1 MAHAGVNKDAATT
14 YKIIAGST
22 DNKGYSY
29 KLSKKDG
36 LVTQYFSVNNGKY
49 TASVTNSDFL
59 FISPKQKETY
69 SAYTKLY
76 NEANTFTNN
85 KKVSNNLLDLLKE
98 ILTETAAANY
108 STYETDKNSLE
119 NIINTIK
126 VYLEKT
132 TPTGIEDIYNN
143 TNTKAEAIYSVN
155 GVRNARLSKGLN
167 IVKMSDGSIKKVM
180 VK

>member
-1 MAHAGVNKDAATT
+1 M
-14 YKIIAGST
+14 
-22 DNKGYSY
+22 
-29 KLSKKDG
+29 
-36 LVTQYFSVNNGKY
+36 VTQYFSVNNGKY

-59 FISPKQKETY
+59 FISPKQKEVY

>member
-1 MAHAGVNKDAATT
+1 M
-14 YKIIAGST
+14 
-22 DNKGYSY
+22 
-29 KLSKKDG
+29 
-36 LVTQYFSVNNGKY
+36 
-49 TASVTNSDFL
+49 
-59 FISPKQKETY
+59 
-69 SAYTKLY
+69 
-76 NEANTFTNN
+76 
-85 KKVSNNLLDLLKE
+85 KE

-126 VYLEKT
+126 VYLEKN